1 MNFKGD
7 FQFLGKADI
16 SALRE
21 RVLAFGENE
30 WNRDAWRRNQFKA
43 HQQTTTIPLIFDEDF
58 RHSQP
63 TARPDYAALR
73 EHVAPVLRLIRHHYD
88 QSGELRRLQDANGP
102 AYPVRMLL
110 ARLLPGGVIPAH
122 MDRVFSLAHAHRVH
136 VPIVTHDDV
145 KFIIDGRRQPMK
157 EGEVWEI
164 NNRRAHE
171 VENASP
177 ISRVHMIVDWVIPG
191 ERCCC
196 SAHTHPTTP
205 CTPEAC
211 RATDFRPVPC
221 DCLH

>member
-7 FQFLGKADI
+7 FLLLGKADI

-21 RVLAFGENE
+21 RVSAFQEE
-30 WNRDAWRRNQFKA
+30 DWNRDSWRRKQFKA

-58 RHSQP
+58 RHAQP

-73 EHVAPVLRLIRHHYD
+73 EHVEPVLALIRHHYD
-88 QSGELRRLQDANGP
+88 ESPEFARLQESHGR

-110 ARLLPGGVIPAH
+110 ARLCPGGVIPPH
-122 MDRVFSLAHAHRVH
+122 MDRNFSLAHAHRVH
-136 VPIVTHDDV
+136 VPLVTHDDV
-145 KFIIDGRRQPMK
+145 RFVIDGRRQPMQ

-164 NNRRAHE
+164 NNRRAHQ

-177 ISRVHMIVDWVIPG
+177 IYRVHMIVDWVIPG

-196 SAHTHPTTP
+196 STRAHPDTP
-205 CTPEAC
+205 CTPENC

-221 DCLH
+221 ACLH

>member
-7 FQFLGKADI
+7 FQLLGKMDI
-16 SALRE
+16 SALRDG
-21 RVLAFGENE
+21 VLAFTEE
-30 WNRDAWRRNQFKA
+30 DWNRDAWRRQQFKA
-43 HQQTTTIPLIFDEDF
+43 HHHTATIPLIFDEDF

-63 TARPDYAALR
+63 TVRPDYQPLR
-73 EHVAPVLRLIRHHYD
+73 GRIEPVLGVIRDHYD
-88 QSGELRRLQDANGP
+88 QSDELKRLQDTHGP

-110 ARLLPGGVIPAH
+110 ARLRPGGVIPAH
-122 MDRVFSLAHAHRVH
+122 MDRNFSLAHAHRVH

-145 KFIIDGRRQPMK
+145 KFVVDGRRQPMK
-157 EGEVWEI
+157 EGEAWEI

-177 ISRVHMIVDWVIPG
+177 IYRVHLIVDWVIPG

-196 SAHTHPTTP
+196 SAQTHPDTP

-211 RATDFRPVPC
+211 RATDFRPLPC